1 MKLAT
6 NRTVRS
12 KEVTTDCTW
21 DKFKKKRQREENI
34 QLKKLAAVIPRDYL
48 HEGMG
53 PWLVNAQCTRPR
65 ATLKNTAYKKSTY
78 HIGDGG
84 LLKIKTQP

>member
-12 KEVTTDCTW
+12 KEVTTVLGIN
-21 DKFKKKRQREENI
+21 FKKRQRQENI
-34 QLKKLAAVIPRDYL
+34 RLKKLAAVIPRDYL

-53 PWLVNAQCTRPR
+53 PWLGNAQCTRPR
-65 ATLKNTAYKKSTY
+65 ATLKNTTYKKSTY
-78 HIGDGG
+78 HIRDGG
-84 LLKIKTQP
+84 FLKIKTQP

>member
-12 KEVTTDCTW
+12 KEVTTVLRIN
-21 DKFKKKRQREENI
+21 KKRQRQENI
-34 QLKKLAAVIPRDYL
+34 RLKKLAVVIPRDYL
-48 HEGMG
+48 HEGIG
-53 PWLVNAQCTRPR
+53 PWLVDAQCTRPQ

-78 HIGDGG
+78 HIRDGG
-84 LLKIKTQP
+84 FLKIKTQP

>member
-12 KEVTTDCTW
+12 KQVTTVLGINL
-21 DKFKKKRQREENI
+21 KKRQRQENI
-34 QLKKLAAVIPRDYL
+34 RLKKLAVVIPRDYL

-53 PWLVNAQCTRPR
+53 PWLGNAQCTRPR
-65 ATLKNTAYKKSTY
+65 TTLKNTAYKKSTY
-78 HIGDGG
+78 HIRDGG
-84 LLKIKTQP
+84 FLKIKTQP

>member
-1 MKLAT
+1 MNSAT

-12 KEVTTDCTW
+12 QEVTTVLRIN
-21 DKFKKKRQREENI
+21 FKKRQREENI
-34 QLKKLAAVIPRDYL
+34 RLKKLAAVIPRDCL

-53 PWLVNAQCTRPR
+53 PWLGNAQCTRSR

-78 HIGDGG
+78 HIRDGG
-84 LLKIKTQP
+84 FLKIKTQP